1 MLDYNSTSNSVKVIE
16 IHEREARLF
25 QRTDLFDSKG
35 YSLLLPETRTL
46 SAIDLRELSDGIELR
61 ALGLIGYLPL
71 TDRIALN
78 LKPKFPINNFWEML
92 SIADESYSRI
102 LPVLRGYQSSETT
115 TPHLILIKSFC
126 FFLKEILR
134 LGFFRDYKEI
144 SLEGYCKPKID
155 IGKTINR
162 FIAKGQEFYSYSN
175 VFDFTK
181 NIRINGII
189 KSACVSFLKI
199 LSQKKELADEKSIL
213 KEALMVLDYVRS
225 ESFYPNDIGL
235 CDDLPKWG
243 QEFYFGALSVYSIFL
258 GYRSIGFLYGEKGC
272 KMPSFLFSLDTI
284 FENFIRNSFRA
295 TLKSKKIAVLDGNNP
310 KHQVPLFQ
318 DNKRFPIKPDLIYRF
333 GKDREVIAIGE
344 VKYKP
349 KIDESDRYQVISHAI
364 ALNSPFAFWISPATD
379 DTGGMEYVGEISTGI
394 KFYHYK
400 INIYNN
406 LIENTNKMVSEFLKI
421 IIHDEGI
428 Y

>member
-1 MLDYNSTSNSVKVIE
+1 MKVIE

-25 QRTDLFDSKG
+25 QRTDLFDSRG
-35 YSLLLPETRTL
+35 YSLLLPETRAL
-46 SAIDLRELSDGIELR
+46 SAIDLRELSEGVELR

-102 LPVLRGYQSSETT
+102 LPVLRGYQSLETI

-134 LGFFRDYKEI
+134 VGFFRDYKEI
-144 SLEGYCKPKID
+144 SLEGYCRPKID
-155 IGKTINR
+155 IGKTLNR

-175 VFDFTK
+175 FFDFTK
-181 NIRINGII
+181 NVRINGVI

-199 LSQKKELADEKSIL
+199 LSQNKELVDEKSIL
-213 KEALMVLDYVRS
+213 KEALMVLDYVHS
-225 ESFYPNDIGL
+225 ESFYPNDIVL
-235 CDDLPKWG
+235 CDDLPKWS
-243 QEFYFGALSVYSIFL
+243 QEYYFGALSVYSIFL
-258 GYRSIGFLYGEKGC
+258 GYRRVGFLYGEKGC
-272 KMPSFLFSLDTI
+272 RMPSFLFSLDTI
-284 FENFIRNSFRA
+284 FENFIRNSFRSA
-295 TLKSKKIAVLDGNNP
+295 FKDKKITVLDGNNP
-310 KHQVPLFQ
+310 KHQVSLFQ

-333 GKDREVIAIGE
+333 GKDRKVVAIGE

-349 KIDESDRYQVISHAI
+349 RIDESDRYQVISHAI
-364 ALNSPFAFWISPATD
+364 ALNSPLAFWISPATNGV
-379 DTGGMEYVGEISTGI
+379 GGMEYVGEISTGI

-400 INIYNN
+400 INIYNS
-406 LIENTNKMVSEFLKI
+406 LLENTEKMIFDFLSLI
-421 IIHDEGI
+421 THDKEVA
-428 Y
+428 